1 MDRES
6 GWAERSRVVYPA
18 VRRAHLTID
27 GMTAV
32 HHVRAVYTAFAGVP
46 GVRHAEVHMGAAAV
60 DHDGTVTRAMLDAA
74 VALAGCVLAG
84 VREERVLPTL

>member
-1 MDRES
+1 
-6 GWAERSRVVYPA
+6 
-18 VRRAHLTID
+18 VRRAHLTIA

-46 GVRHAEVHMGAAAV
+46 GVVHAEVHMGSAAV
-60 DHDGTVTRAMLDAA
+60 DHDGTVTRPMLADA
-74 VALAGCVLAG
+74 VALAGCALSE

>member
-1 MDRES
+1 M
-6 GWAERSRVVYPA
+6 
-18 VRRAHLTID
+18 RRAHLTIA

-46 GVRHAEVHMGAAAV
+46 GVAHAEVHLGGAAV
-60 DHDGTVTRAMLDAA
+60 DHDGRVSRAMLEEA
-74 VALAGCVLAG
+74 VALAGCLVTA

>member
-1 MDRES
+1 M
-6 GWAERSRVVYPA
+6 
-18 VRRAHLTID
+18 RRAHLTIA

-46 GVRHAEVHMGAAAV
+46 GVAHAEVHMGSAAV
-60 DHDGTVTRAMLDAA
+60 DHDGSVTPAMLAEA
-74 VALAGCVLAG
+74 VALAGCALAG